1 MCIKNDLQKKKYNIL
16 CERKNN
22 LKYLKV
28 TKKSSL
34 NFFYIKIFFFFLQN
48 VINIFFILY
57 YDYWDL
63 ITKIWPGSLKL
74 NTSFVSN
81 SWQLASSTFYLNLLS
96 FCKIISCFTSRN
108 LPAIPPPRYSKV
120 PPASA
125 ESAIFAE
132 LPVNIYIQK

>member
-34 NFFYIKIFFFFLQN
+34 IFFYIEILIFLLQN
-48 VINIFFILY
+48 AINTFYRLY

-63 ITKIWPGSLKL
+63 ITKIWPGSLRW
-74 NTSFVSN
+74 NNSFVSN
-81 SWQLASSTFYLNLLS
+81 SWQLDNFYFNLIS

-108 LPAIPPPRYSKV
+108 LPVIPPPRYSKE

-132 LPVNIYIQK
+132 LPVKIYI